1 MVNNNENS
9 GENENNQASGDP
21 FITSEMN
28 LEDIPQ
34 IELPFEDDLSQNL
47 KDLLRALV
55 INQQNI
61 INNCTWL
68 YKTIK
73 ELSDTQKLLY
83 LSERHRRNRENR
95 SQPGT
100 AVPDPDMAS
109 SIPQLES
116 ILEILEEDEA

>member
-1 MVNNNENS
+1 MVSNNENA

-34 IELPFEDDLSQNL
+34 IELPFQDDLSQNF

-73 ELSDTQKLLY
+73 ELTDTQTLL
-83 LSERHRRNRENR
+83 LNTERHRRNRENR
-95 SQPGT
+95 SQPGSDEY
-100 AVPDPDMAS
+100 VPDLASELPD
-109 SIPQLES
+109 LEPIS
-116 ILEILEEDEA
+116 EEEEA

>member
-1 MVNNNENS
+1 MVANNENENS
-9 GENENNQASGDP
+9 GENEANTDP

-34 IELPFEDDLSQNL
+34 IELPFEDDLSQNF
-47 KDLLRALV
+47 KDLLRAIV

-95 SQPGT
+95 SQPGA

>member
-1 MVNNNENS
+1 MVANNDNDNS
-9 GENENNQASGDP
+9 GENEAAGDP

-28 LEDIPQ
+28 LENIPQ

-47 KDLLRALV
+47 KDLFRALI

-61 INNCTWL
+61 INNCSWL

-73 ELSDTQKLLY
+73 ELTDTQTLLVNM
-83 LSERHRRNRENR
+83 ERHRRHRENR
-95 SQPGT
+95 SQPGA